1 MSFAFK
7 RSLVAA
13 LLATALAGP
22 AALRP
27 AAAQDLTL
35 AVGGSVTSIDPHFH
49 NLGPNNNIASHVFD
63 RLVHFDAKQQPTPGL
78 AESWRAVDDTTWE
91 FKLRKGVKFHDGS
104 EFDAQDVVASFKRVP
119 WVPNSPSSFA
129 VATRSIK
136 EVQVVDSHTI
146 RLKTE
151 RAHPLMVLDMAT
163 VNIVSRKH
171 VEAPT
176 ADFNSGKAAIGTG
189 PWKFVEFVPGDRV
202 VLERNE
208 AYWGPKPHWKKAT
221 IKIVNNNS
229 ARVAALLAGDVQ
241 IIDQV
246 PPADLARLKS
256 NANIVLSQTVGNRVI
271 YLHLDSFRDETPF
284 VTDKDGKPLAKN
296 PLKDARV
303 RKALSL
309 AINRQAIVERLME
322 GAAIPAGGLLA
333 QGFFGVGPNEK
344 PDPFDVDRAKKLL
357 AEAGF
362 KDGLHLTAHGPNDR
376 YLNDAK
382 VLEAV
387 GQMWARAGVNAKIVT
402 QPWSTFISAAAAPR
416 YSYSVILVGWG
427 SDTGEVSSPLR
438 ALLSTVRPGFGTANR
453 GRFSNAEMDKILE
466 TAMAT
471 VDNAKRAQLLAQATE
486 IAMREQGIIPLFFT
500 VNVWAA
506 RKGVSY
512 EPRADEYTF
521 AHTVKPAN

>member
-1 MSFAFK
+1 MSSAFT
-7 RSLVAA
+7 RRFVAA

-22 AALRP
+22 IGAWSAS
-27 AAAQDLTL
+27 AQDLSM
-35 AVGGSVTSIDPHFH
+35 AVGGSVTSMDPHFH
-49 NLGPNNNIASHVFD
+49 NLGPNNNIASHIFD
-63 RLVHFDAKQQPTPGL
+63 RLIHFDAKQQPTPGL
-78 AESWRAVDDTTWE
+78 AESWRAVNDTTWE
-91 FKLRKGVKFHDGS
+91 LKLRKGVKFHDGS
-104 EFDAQDVVASFKRVP
+104 DFDADDVLASFKRVP

-129 VATRSIK
+129 VATRAIK
-136 EVQVVDSHTI
+136 EVKVIDKHT
-146 RLKTE
+146 LHLMTE
-151 RAHPLMVLDMAT
+151 RPHPLLPLDLAT
-163 VNIVSRKH
+163 VNIVSRKN

-176 ADFNSGKAAIGTG
+176 ADFNTGKAAVGTG

-202 VLERNE
+202 VLERND
-208 AYWGPKPHWKKAT
+208 AYWGAKPHWKKAT
-221 IKIVNNNS
+221 IKIVSNNS

-241 IIDQV
+241 LIDQV
-246 PPADLARLKS
+246 PPADLARLKG
-256 NANIVLSQTVGNRVI
+256 NANIVLTETVGNRVI
-271 YLHLDSFRDETPF
+271 YLHLDSHRDSTEF

-344 PDPFDVDRAKKLL
+344 PDPFDVERAKKML
-357 AEAGF
+357 ADAGY
-362 KDGLHLTAHGPNDR
+362 KDGLHLTAHGPNNR

-402 QPWSTFISAAAAPR
+402 QPWSTFISAAAAPK
-416 YSYSVILVGWG
+416 YTYSVILVGWG

-453 GRFSNAEMDKILE
+453 GRFSNAEMDKLLE
-466 TAMAT
+466 AAMST
-471 VDNAKRAQLLAQATE
+471 VDNAKRGALLAQATE
-486 IAMREQGIIPLFFT
+486 VAMREQGIIPLFFT